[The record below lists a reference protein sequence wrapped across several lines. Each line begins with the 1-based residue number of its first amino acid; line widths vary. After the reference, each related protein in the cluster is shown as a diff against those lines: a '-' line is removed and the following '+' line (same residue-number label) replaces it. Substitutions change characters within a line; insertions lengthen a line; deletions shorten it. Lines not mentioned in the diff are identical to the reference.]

1 MSQVLEE
8 NEDLQMLVEQLFVK
22 KRFTHKLI
30 KKCQILA
37 LFHTNSCIIQKII
50 VPLYP
55 NCAFTNTKI
64 MLNNINMKRLFL
76 LSMAMLMS
84 VTMLF
89 AQSREGLT
97 EYKLANGLTVMLWED
112 HDQPDVTGYVA
123 VRAGSM
129 DEPAEYTGLAH
140 YLEHMLFK
148 GTQKIGALDWEKE
161 KPHYE
166 EIIRLYDEYAE
177 TTDEAKRLELTKK
190 INEESLEAAKY
201 ATVEDFFVL
210 LDGIGATDVNAYTSY
225 DMTCYHNSFPEAS
238 MYKWLTIFSDR
249 LIDPVYRTFQ
259 AELETVFEEYNR
271 GEDNLSRKLNST
283 MMAEIFAGSPYER
296 SVIGLPEHLKN
307 PRISKL
313 IEFYNTWYVA
323 NNMALIIVGDFD
335 AEATK
340 PMIEETFG
348 RLPNKELPTR
358 PTYPKTSFAGNPS
371 RKFKLGYYPQVIWVY
386 DGVTMSDEDLLTLEF
401 VVRLL
406 NNSTQTGLLDKLNI
420 DGTVSSAGAGVFALR
435 EQGRI
440 LVEAVPYYD
449 AAQQMYESNAATEK
463 IVMAEINRL
472 KTGDIPD
479 WLIQTV
485 KAEYAQNYKLAFESS
500 HTKMDALVNSFIYG
514 TPTDNIF
521 TENDKIQALT
531 KEDIQRIAKKY
542 FDANHMT
549 LTFDEGDP
557 KKNKLS
563 KPAIKPLDL
572 INSEETEYAKQF
584 KALPQGEVKQT
595 FMDMN
600 DVKVLDIDQN
610 VKLHYATNPK
620 NNIFSLSLIFGVGTE
635 KKPMLEFV
643 TSLMNRGGIMPN
655 IEPQDFRRQLSELGG
670 RCGYGVNN
678 SYFYVSIIGEEE
690 HLAEICQLVQ
700 RQMLMPKF
708 DKKQFDAVKG
718 SELSSRFMMSKMD
731 GLQADA
737 LREYI
742 LFDKKS
748 SYIDVVPFMDVY
760 YMDELKLKVEFLDA
774 IKYALDIHYC
784 GQKPIEEVKDI
795 LTKNL
800 PLQEGVMPSTSP
812 EIRSKK
818 TYDKTQVFF
827 LPNSNVQQATIYFYF
842 NGKPYNKDQSVL
854 FQAFNQYFSG
864 GFTGIVLD
872 EIREKRSMAYTAS
885 GNAVRGPLPGK
896 ESYFM
901 GYIGT
906 QSDKAADAINVFMS
920 LLDSMPEYPERVES
934 IKATLRQNAQTS
946 KPSFR
951 GKTEAYA
958 DWREMGYDIDP
969 AKYNQEAINNLTFEQ
984 IKQFYEENIK
994 GQPVSII
1001 VMGDPKLIDQKALQA
1016 KYGKVVK
1023 VSKTRLFA
1031 PLDLDF

>member
-1 MSQVLEE
+1 M
-8 NEDLQMLVEQLFVK
+8 K
-22 KRFTHKLI
+22 K
-30 KKCQILA
+30 
-37 LFHTNSCIIQKII
+37 
-50 VPLYP
+50 
-55 NCAFTNTKI
+55 
-64 MLNNINMKRLFL
+64 LFL
-76 LSMAMLMS
+76 LSMAVVMS
-84 VTMLF
+84 ATMLF
-89 AQSREGLT
+89 AQTREGLT
-97 EYKLANGLTVMLWED
+97 EYKLDNGLTVMLWED

-123 VRAGSM
+123 VRAGAV

-161 KPHYE
+161 RPHYE

-177 TTDEAKRLELTKK
+177 TTDEAKRLELTKR
-190 INEESLEAAKY
+190 INEESIEAAKY

-210 LDGIGATDVNAYTSY
+210 LDGIGATDVNAGTSY
-225 DMTCYHNSFPEAS
+225 DMTVYYNSFPAAN

-259 AELETVFEEYNR
+259 AELENVFEEYNMY
-271 GEDNLSRKLNST
+271 EDDPNTHVRKAL
-283 MMAEIFAGSPYER
+283 MGKLYAGHPYER
-296 SVIGLPEHLKN
+296 DVIGLPEHLKN
-307 PRISKL
+307 PRLSKL
-313 IEFYNTWYVA
+313 IEFYNTWYVP

-348 RLPNKELPTR
+348 RLQGKELPAR
-358 PTYPKTSFAGNPS
+358 ATYAKTSFAGNPKH
-371 RKFKLGYYPQVIWVY
+371 KFKLGYYPMIVWAY
-386 DGVTMSDEDLLTLEF
+386 DGVSMTHEDLLPLQF
-401 VVRLL
+401 VVSLL
-406 NNSTQTGLLDKLNI
+406 NNSTNTGLLDKLNI
-420 DGTVSSAGAGVFALR
+420 DGIVSSAGASVDAR
-435 EQGRI
+435 RDQGRI
-440 LVEAVPYYD
+440 MIQAIPYYD
-449 AAQQMYESNAATEK
+449 AAQQMYESNTATER
-463 IVMAEINRL
+463 IVMNEINRL
-472 KTGDIPD
+472 KNGDIPD

-485 KAEYAQNYKLAFESS
+485 KAEYAQNYKLAFERSS
-500 HTKMDALVNSFIYG
+500 TKMDALVSCFIYG
-514 TPTDNIF
+514 TPIDDIF
-521 TENDKIQALT
+521 TENEKIQALT

-542 FDANHMT
+542 FDAEYMT
-549 LTFDEGDP
+549 LAFDEGDP
-557 KKNKLS
+557 KKSKLA

-572 INSEETEYAKQF
+572 INSEETEYAKTF
-584 KALPQGEVKQT
+584 KTLPQGELKQT

-600 DVKVLDIDQN
+600 DVKVIDIDEN

-620 NNIFSLSLIFGVGTE
+620 NNIFSLDLIFGVGTA
-635 KKPMLEFV
+635 KKPMLEYV
-643 TSLMNRGGIMPN
+643 TSLMNRAGIMPN

-670 RCGYGVNN
+670 RCAYGVND
-678 SYFYVSIIGEEE
+678 SYFYVSILGEEE

-708 DKKQFDAVKG
+708 DTKQFDAVKG

-742 LFDKKS
+742 LFGDKS
-748 SYIDVVPFMDVY
+748 NYIDVVPFMDVY

-784 GQKPIEEVKDI
+784 GQMPVAQVQDM

-800 PLQEGVMPSTSP
+800 PLQEGVVASTSP
-812 EIRSKK
+812 EIREKL
-818 TYDKTQVFF
+818 TYDKTQVYF
-827 LPNSNVQQATIYFYF
+827 LANSNVQQSTIYFYF
-842 NGKPYNKDQSVL
+842 NGKPYDKEQSVL

-872 EIREKRSMAYTAS
+872 EIREKRSMAYTAA
-885 GNAVRGPLPGK
+885 GQAVRGPLPGK

-906 QSDKAADAINVFMS
+906 QSDKAVDAINVFMS
-920 LLDSMPEYPERVES
+920 LLDSMPEYPDRIES
-934 IKATLRQNAQTS
+934 VKAALRQNAQTA

-951 GKTEAYA
+951 GKSETY
-958 DWREMGYDIDP
+958 DSWREMGYEVDP
-969 AKYNQEAINNLTFEQ
+969 AQYNQEAIDNLTFEQ
-984 IKQFYEENIK
+984 IKTFYEENIK

-1001 VMGDPKLIDQKALQA
+1001 VMGDPKLIDQKALTA
-1016 KYGKVVK
+1016 KYGKIVK
-1023 VSKTRLFA
+1023 VSKSRLFA

>member
-1 MSQVLEE
+1 
-8 NEDLQMLVEQLFVK
+8 
-22 KRFTHKLI
+22 
-30 KKCQILA
+30 
-37 LFHTNSCIIQKII
+37 
-50 VPLYP
+50 
-55 NCAFTNTKI
+55 
-64 MLNNINMKRLFL
+64 MKRMIL
-76 LSMAMLMS
+76 LSMAMVMS
-84 VTMLF
+84 MTMLF

-97 EYKLANGLTVMLWED
+97 EYKLDNGLTVMLWED

-123 VRAGSM
+123 VRAGAV

-161 KPHYE
+161 KPLYE
-166 EIIRLYDEYAE
+166 EIIRLYDELAE
-177 TTDEAKRLELTKK
+177 TTDEAKRLELTKT
-190 INEESLEAAKY
+190 INEKSLEAAKY

-210 LDGIGATDVNAYTSY
+210 LDGIGATGVNAGTSY
-225 DMTCYHNSFPEAS
+225 DMTVYYNSFPAAS

-259 AELETVFEEYNR
+259 AELENVFEEYNMYQ
-271 GEDNLSRKLNST
+271 DNVSTHTRQYLFGKLY
-283 MMAEIFAGSPYER
+283 EGHPYER
-296 SVIGLPEHLKN
+296 DVIGKPEHLKN
-307 PRISKL
+307 PRLSKL
-313 IEFYNTWYVA
+313 IEFYNTWYVP

-340 PMIEETFG
+340 PMIAETFG
-348 RLPNKELPTR
+348 RLQQKDLPER
-358 PTYPKTSFAGNPS
+358 PTYPKTSFAGNPKH
-371 RKFKLGYYPQVIWVY
+371 KFKVGYYPMVVWAY
-386 DGVTMSDEDLLTLEF
+386 DGVKMSDEDLLPLQF
-401 VVRLL
+401 VVSLL
-406 NNSTQTGLLDKLNI
+406 NNSTNTGLLDKLDI
-420 DGTVSSAGAGVFALR
+420 AGIVSSAVASVDAR
-435 EQGRI
+435 RDQGRI
-440 LVEAVPYYD
+440 LIQAIPYYD
-449 AAQQMYESNAATEK
+449 ANQRAYESNAATEK
-463 IVMAEINRL
+463 IVNAEINRL
-472 KTGDIPD
+472 KVGDIPD
-479 WLIQTV
+479 WLIQIV

-500 HTKMDALVNSFIYG
+500 DTKMNALVSSFIYD
-514 TPTDNIF
+514 TPIDDIF

-542 FDANHMT
+542 FDADHMT
-549 LTFDEGDP
+549 LAFDEGDP
-557 KKNKLS
+557 KKNKLA

-572 INSEETEYAKQF
+572 INSQETEYAKSF
-584 KALPQGEVKQT
+584 KALPQGTLKQT

-600 DVKVLDIDQN
+600 DVKVLDIDEN
-610 VKLHYATNPK
+610 VKLHYAENPK
-620 NNIFSLSLIFGVGTE
+620 NNIFSLDLIFGVGTE

-655 IEPQDFRRQLSELGG
+655 TDPQEFRRQLSELGG
-670 RCGYGVNN
+670 RCGYGVNR
-678 SYFYVSIIGEEE
+678 SYFYVSIMGDEEN
-690 HLAEICQLVQ
+690 LAEICQLVQ

-731 GLQADA
+731 GLQASA
-737 LREYI
+737 LREYV
-742 LFDKKS
+742 LYDKES
-748 SYIDVVPFMDVY
+748 SYINVVPFMDVY

-784 GQKPIEEVKDI
+784 GQKPIEEVRDI

-800 PLQEGVMPSTSP
+800 PLQEGVQPSTSP
-812 EIRSKK
+812 EIREKK

-827 LPNSNVQQATIYFYF
+827 LANSNVQQATIYFYF
-842 NGKPYNKDQSVL
+842 NGKPYDKEQAVL

-885 GNAVRGPLPGK
+885 GTMSRGALPGK
-896 ESYFM
+896 KSNFM

-906 QSDKAADAINVFMS
+906 QSDKVVDAIDVFVS
-920 LLDSMPEYPERVES
+920 LLDSMPEYPERIES
-934 IKATLRQNAQTS
+934 VKAALRQNAQTA

-951 GKTEAYA
+951 GKTETY
-958 DWREMGYDIDP
+958 DSWREMGYEMDP
-969 AKYNQEAINNLTFEQ
+969 AKYNQEMINNLTFEQ

-1016 KYGKVVK
+1016 KYGKIVK
-1023 VSKTRLFA
+1023 VSKARLFA

>member
-1 MSQVLEE
+1 M
-8 NEDLQMLVEQLFVK
+8 
-22 KRFTHKLI
+22 
-30 KKCQILA
+30 
-37 LFHTNSCIIQKII
+37 
-50 VPLYP
+50 
-55 NCAFTNTKI
+55 
-64 MLNNINMKRLFL
+64 MKRIFL
-76 LSMAMLMS
+76 LSMAAVIS
-84 VTMLF
+84 ATMLF

-123 VRAGSM
+123 VRAGAM

-148 GTQKIGALDWEKE
+148 GTQRIGALDWEKE

-166 EIIRLYDEYAE
+166 EIIRLYDEYAT

-190 INEESLEAAKY
+190 INEESIEAAKY

-210 LDGIGATDVNAYTSY
+210 LDGIGATGVNAFTSY
-225 DMTCYHNSFPEAS
+225 DMTCYHNSFPAAS

-249 LIDPVYRTFQ
+249 LIDPVFRTFQ
-259 AELETVFEEYNR
+259 AELENVFEEYNMY
-271 GEDNLSRKLNST
+271 EDNPSTHVRKELMSKLY
-283 MMAEIFAGSPYER
+283 AGHPYER
-296 SVIGLPEHLKN
+296 DVIGLPEHLKN
-307 PRISKL
+307 PRLSKL
-313 IEFYNTWYVA
+313 IEFYNTWYVP

-348 RLPNKELPTR
+348 RLQEKPLPER
-358 PTYPKTSFAGNPS
+358 PTYPKTSLAGNPKY
-371 RKFKLGYYPQVIWVY
+371 KFKLGYYPMVVWAY
-386 DGVTMSDEDLLTLEF
+386 DGVNMTDEDYLPLQF
-401 VVRLL
+401 VVSLL
-406 NNSTQTGLLDKLNI
+406 NNSTDTGLLDKLNI
-420 DGTVSSAGAGVFALR
+420 DGIVSSAGASIDAR
-435 EQGRI
+435 RDQGRI
-440 LVEAVPYYD
+440 LIQAVPYYD
-449 AAQQMYESNAATEK
+449 ANQQTYESNAATEK
-463 IVMAEINRL
+463 IVNAEINRL

-500 HTKMDALVNSFIYG
+500 DTKMDALVTSFIYG
-514 TPTDNIF
+514 TPIDDIF

-542 FDANHMT
+542 FDASYMT
-549 LTFDEGDP
+549 LAFDEGDP
-557 KKNKLS
+557 KKNKLA

-572 INSEETEYAKQF
+572 INSQETEYAKEF
-584 KALPQGEVKQT
+584 KALPQGELKQT

-600 DVKVLDIDQN
+600 DVKILEIDDN

-620 NNIFSLSLIFGVGTE
+620 NNIFSLDLIFGVGTE
-635 KKPMLEFV
+635 KLPMLEFV
-643 TSLMNRGGIMPN
+643 TSLMNRAGIMPN
-655 IEPQDFRRQLSELGG
+655 IDPQDFCRQLSELGG
-670 RCGYGVNN
+670 RCGYGVNS
-678 SYFYVSIIGEEE
+678 SYFYVSIIGDEE

-708 DKKQFDAVKG
+708 DKRQFDAVKG
-718 SELSSRFMMSKMD
+718 SELSSRFVMSRMD
-731 GLQADA
+731 GLQANA
-737 LREYI
+737 LREYV
-742 LFDKKS
+742 LYDKES
-748 SYIDVVPFMDVY
+748 SYIDVVPFMDIY
-760 YMDELKLKVEFLDA
+760 YMDELKLKVEFQNA

-784 GQKPIEEVKDI
+784 GQKPVEEVKDI

-800 PLQEGVMPSTSP
+800 PLQEGVMASTSP
-812 EIRSKK
+812 EIREKK
-818 TYDKTQVFF
+818 TYDNTQVYF
-827 LPNSNVQQATIYFYF
+827 LANSNVQQATIYFYF
-842 NGKPYNKDQSVL
+842 NGKPYDKDQSVL

-885 GNAVRGPLPGK
+885 GSMSRGALPGK
-896 ESYFM
+896 KASFM

-906 QSDKAADAINVFMS
+906 QSDKAVEAINVFMS
-920 LLDSMPEYPERVES
+920 LLDSMPEYPERIES
-934 IKATLRQNAQTS
+934 VKAALRQNAQIS

-951 GKTEAYA
+951 SKTEAYYS
-958 DWREMGYDIDP
+958 WREMGYEMDP

-1016 KYGKVVK
+1016 KYGKIVK

>member
-1 MSQVLEE
+1 M
-8 NEDLQMLVEQLFVK
+8 
-22 KRFTHKLI
+22 I
-30 KKCQILA
+30 
-37 LFHTNSCIIQKII
+37 
-50 VPLYP
+50 
-55 NCAFTNTKI
+55 
-64 MLNNINMKRLFL
+64 L
-76 LSMAMLMS
+76 LSMAVLMS

-89 AQSREGLT
+89 AQSREGLA

-123 VRAGSM
+123 VRAGAM

-148 GTQKIGALDWEKE
+148 GTQRIGALDWEKE

-190 INEESLEAAKY
+190 INEESIEAAKY

-210 LDGIGATDVNAYTSY
+210 LDGIGATGVNAFTSY
-225 DMTCYHNSFPEAS
+225 DMTCYHNSFPAAN

-259 AELETVFEEYNR
+259 AELENVFEEYNMYQ
-271 GEDNLSRKLNST
+271 DNVGTHTRQNLFRKLY
-283 MMAEIFAGSPYER
+283 EGHPYER
-296 SVIGLPEHLKN
+296 DVIGLPEHLKN
-307 PRISKL
+307 PRLSKL
-313 IEFYNTWYVA
+313 IEFYNTWYVP

-335 AEATK
+335 AETTK

-348 RLPNKELPTR
+348 RLQYKELPER
-358 PTYPKTSFAGNPS
+358 PTYPKTSFAGNPKH
-371 RKFKLGYYPQVIWVY
+371 KFKVGYYPMVVWAY
-386 DGVTMSDEDLLTLEF
+386 DGVNMTDKDLLPLQF
-401 VVRLL
+401 VVSLL
-406 NNSTQTGLLDKLNI
+406 NNSTNTGLLDKLNI
-420 DGTVSSAGAGVFALR
+420 DGTVSSVGASVDAR
-435 EQGRI
+435 RDQGRI
-440 LVEAVPYYD
+440 LIQAIPYFD
-449 AAQQMYESNAATEK
+449 ANQQTYESNAATEK
-463 IVMAEINRL
+463 IVNAEINRL
-472 KTGDIPD
+472 KMGDIPD

-500 HTKMDALVNSFIYG
+500 DTKMDALVSSFIYN
-514 TPTDNIF
+514 TPIDDIF
-521 TENDKIQALT
+521 TENDRVQALT
-531 KEDIQRIAKKY
+531 KADIQRIAKKY
-542 FDANHMT
+542 FDADHMT

-557 KKNKLS
+557 KKNKLA
-563 KPAIKPLDL
+563 KPAIKPLEL
-572 INSEETEYAKQF
+572 LNSQETEYAKAF
-584 KALPQGEVKQT
+584 KALPQGTLKQT
-595 FMDMN
+595 FMNLN
-600 DVKVLDIDQN
+600 DVVVTEIDEN

-620 NNIFSLSLIFGVGTE
+620 NNIFSLELVFGVGTA
-635 KKPMLEFV
+635 KKPMLEYV
-643 TSLMNRGGIMPN
+643 TSLMNRAGIMPN
-655 IEPQDFRRQLSELGG
+655 IDPQEFRRQLSELGG
-670 RCGYGVNN
+670 RCGYGVSN
-678 SYFYVSIIGEEE
+678 SYFYVSIIGDEE

-708 DKKQFDAVKG
+708 DTKQFDAVKG

-737 LREYI
+737 LREYV
-742 LFDKKS
+742 LYDKES
-748 SYIDVVPFMDVY
+748 EYIDVVPFMDVY

-784 GQKPIEEVKDI
+784 GQKPVEEVKDI

-800 PLQEGVMPSTSP
+800 PLQEGVIPSTSP
-812 EIRSKK
+812 EIRQKK
-818 TYDKTQVFF
+818 TYDKTQVYF
-827 LPNSNVQQATIYFYF
+827 LANSNVQQSTIYFYF
-842 NGKPYNKDQSVL
+842 NGKPYDKDQSVL

-885 GNAVRGPLPGK
+885 GQAVRGPLPGK

-906 QSDKAADAINVFMS
+906 QSDKAVDAINVFMS
-920 LLDSMPEYPERVES
+920 LLDSMPEYPERIES
-934 IKATLRQNAQTS
+934 VKAALRQNAQIS

-951 GKTEAYA
+951 SKTEAYDA
-958 DWREMGYDIDP
+958 WREMGYDMDP

-984 IKQFYEENIK
+984 IKQFYETYIK

-1016 KYGKVVK
+1016 KYGKIVK

>member
-1 MSQVLEE
+1 
-8 NEDLQMLVEQLFVK
+8 
-22 KRFTHKLI
+22 
-30 KKCQILA
+30 
-37 LFHTNSCIIQKII
+37 
-50 VPLYP
+50 
-55 NCAFTNTKI
+55 
-64 MLNNINMKRLFL
+64 MKR
-76 LSMAMLMS
+76 MILMS
-84 VTMLF
+84 IAVVMSATMLF

-97 EYKLANGLTVMLWED
+97 EYKLSNGLTVMLWED

-123 VRAGSM
+123 VRAGAV

-161 KPHYE
+161 KPLYE
-166 EIIRLYDEYAE
+166 EIIALYDEYAE

-190 INEESLEAAKY
+190 INEVSIEAAKY
-201 ATVEDFFVL
+201 STVEDFFVL

-249 LIDPVYRTFQ
+249 LIDPVFRTFQ

-271 GEDNLSRKLNST
+271 GEDNLSRKLNT
-283 MMAEIFAGSPYER
+283 TLMGDIFAGSPYER

-348 RLPNKELPTR
+348 RLKSAPLPER
-358 PTYPKTSFAGNPS
+358 PVYPKTSFAGNPTH
-371 RKFKLGYYPQVIWVY
+371 KYKLGYYPQVMWVY
-386 DGVTMSDEDLLTLEF
+386 DGVKITDEDYLPLQF

-420 DGTVSSAGAGVFALR
+420 DGIVSSAGAGVFALR
-435 EQGRI
+435 DQGRVLI
-440 LVEAVPYYD
+440 EAVPYYD
-449 AAQQMYESNAATEK
+449 AAQQMYESNTATEK
-463 IVMAEINRL
+463 IVMKEINRL
-472 KTGDIPD
+472 KIGDIPD

-500 HTKMDALVNSFIYG
+500 ANKMDALVNSYIYG
-514 TPTDNIF
+514 TPTDDIF
-521 TENDKIQALT
+521 TENEKIQALT

-542 FDANHMT
+542 FDTDYMT
-549 LTFDEGDP
+549 LAFDEGDP

-572 INSEETEYAKQF
+572 INSQETEYAQAF
-584 KALPQGEVKQT
+584 KALPQGAVKQT
-595 FMDMN
+595 FMDLN

-620 NNIFSLSLIFGVGTE
+620 NNIFSLDLIFGIGTS
-635 KKPMLEFV
+635 KKPMLEYV

-670 RCGYGVNN
+670 RCAYGVND
-678 SYFYVSIIGEEE
+678 SYFYVSIIGNEEN
-690 HLAEICQLVQ
+690 LAEICQLIQ

-737 LREYI
+737 LREYV
-742 LFDKKS
+742 LYGDKS
-748 SYIDVVPFMDVY
+748 NYIDVVPFMDVY

-784 GQKPIEEVKDI
+784 GQKPVEEVRDV

-800 PLQEGVMPSTSP
+800 PLQEGVQASTSP
-812 EIRSKK
+812 EIRDKK
-818 TYDKTQVFF
+818 TYDNTQVYF
-827 LPNSNVQQATIYFYF
+827 LANSNVQQATIYFYF
-842 NGKPYNKDQSVL
+842 NGKPYDKDQNVL
-854 FQAFNQYFSG
+854 FQAFNHYFSG

-906 QSDKAADAINVFMS
+906 QSDKAVDAINVFMS

-934 IKATLRQNAQTS
+934 IKATLRQNAQVS

-951 GKTEAYA
+951 TKTEAY
-958 DWREMGYDIDP
+958 DSWREMGYEIDP
-969 AKYNQEAINNLTFEQ
+969 AKYNQEAINSLTFEQ

-1016 KYGKVVK
+1016 KYGKVIK
-1023 VSKTRLFA
+1023 VSKTKLFA

>member
-1 MSQVLEE
+1 
-8 NEDLQMLVEQLFVK
+8 
-22 KRFTHKLI
+22 
-30 KKCQILA
+30 
-37 LFHTNSCIIQKII
+37 
-50 VPLYP
+50 
-55 NCAFTNTKI
+55 
-64 MLNNINMKRLFL
+64 MKRMIL
-76 LSMAMLMS
+76 LSMAVVMS

-123 VRAGSM
+123 VRAGAV

-161 KPHYE
+161 KPLYE

-190 INEESLEAAKY
+190 INEVSIEAAKY
-201 ATVEDFFVL
+201 STVEDFFVL
-210 LDGIGATDVNAYTSY
+210 LDGIGATGVNAYTSY
-225 DMTCYHNSFPEAS
+225 DMTCYHNSFPAAS

-249 LIDPVYRTFQ
+249 LIDPVFRTFQ

-271 GEDNLSRKLNST
+271 GEDDLSRKLNST
-283 MMAEIFAGSPYER
+283 MMAKMFAGSPYER

-307 PRISKL
+307 PRLSKL

-348 RLPNKELPTR
+348 RLKSAPLPER

-371 RKFKLGYYPQVIWVY
+371 HKFKLGYYPQVIWVW
-386 DGVTMSDEDLLTLEF
+386 DGVTVSDEDDMPLKF

-406 NNSTQTGLLDKLNI
+406 NNSTQTGLLDKLDI
-420 DGTVSSAGAGVFALR
+420 EGTVSSAGAGVFALR
-435 EQGRI
+435 DQGRVLI
-440 LVEAVPYYD
+440 EAVPYYD
-449 AAQQMYESNAATEK
+449 AAQRMYESNTATEK

-485 KAEYAQNYKLAFESS
+485 KAEWAQDYKLAFENSS
-500 HTKMDALVNSFIYG
+500 TKIDALVNCFIYDI
-514 TPTDNIF
+514 PTNVIF
-521 TENDKIQALT
+521 TENERVQALT

-542 FDANHMT
+542 FNADHMT
-549 LTFDEGDP
+549 LAFEEGDP
-557 KKNKLS
+557 KKSKLS

-572 INSEETEYAKQF
+572 INTEETEYAKQF

-610 VKLHYATNPK
+610 VKLHYATNPQ
-620 NNIFSLSLIFGVGTE
+620 NNIFSLVLEFGIGTE
-635 KKPMLEFV
+635 KKPMLEYV

-670 RCGYGVNN
+670 RCSYRVVD
-678 SYFYVSIIGEEE
+678 SYFYVSIIGNEEN
-690 HLAEICQLVQ
+690 LAEICQLVQ

-708 DKKQFDAVKG
+708 DTKQFDAVKG
-718 SELSSRFMMSKMD
+718 SELSSRFMMSKVD
-731 GLQADA
+731 GVQADA
-737 LREYI
+737 LRQYI
-742 LFDKKS
+742 LYGDKS
-748 SYIDVVPFMDVY
+748 DYIDVVPFMEVY

-774 IKYALDIHYC
+774 IKYALNIHYC
-784 GQKPIEEVKDI
+784 GQKPVEEVKDI
-795 LTKNL
+795 LIKNL

-812 EIRSKK
+812 EITDKK
-818 TYDKTQVFF
+818 TYDQTQVYF
-827 LPNSNVQQATIYFYF
+827 LANSNVQQATIYFYF
-842 NGKPYNKDQSVL
+842 NGKPYDKEQSVL
-854 FQAFNQYFSG
+854 FQAFNHYFSG

-872 EIREKRSMAYTAS
+872 EIREKRSMAYTA
-885 GNAVRGPLPGK
+885 GATMNTILPGHK
-896 ESYFM
+896 SSFM

-906 QSDKAADAINVFMS
+906 QSDKVVDAIDVFMS
-920 LLDSMPEYPERVES
+920 LLDSMPEYPERIES
-934 IKATLRQNAQTS
+934 IKTTLRQQAQTS
-946 KPSFR
+946 KPGFR
-951 GKTEAYA
+951 SKSNTY
-958 DWREMGYDIDP
+958 DIWRLYGYDMDP
-969 AKYNQEAINNLTFEQ
+969 AQYNQEAINNLTFEQ

-1016 KYGKVVK
+1016 KYGKIVK
-1023 VSKTRLFA
+1023 VNKSKLFA